1 MTKSLIELIGNTPL
15 LRLDEASE
23 VSGCEI
29 YGKAEFLNPG
39 QSVKDRAALQI
50 VRNAIDSGE
59 LKKGATIVEGTAGN
73 TGIGLAL
80 VGAYFG
86 FKVVIVIPDTQS
98 QEKKDQIRLLGA
110 HLIEVPAVPYKDP
123 NNYVRYSERLAIELK
138 KSEMSEVLLNNL
150 FQQTQ
155 MRTSFSINMVAL
167 IDGKPGTVDL
177 KRILVAFIEHRREIV
192 TRRTIFE
199 LKKARE
205 KAHILEGLGI
215 ALLNVDEIEFE
226 II

>member
-15 LRLDEASE
+15 LRLDEVSE
-23 VSGCEI
+23 ASGCEI
-29 YGKAEFLNPG
+29 FGKAEFLNPG

-50 VRNAIDSGE
+50 VRDAIDSGE

-110 HLIEVPAVPYKDP
+110 HLIEVPPDPTEQIKPLTVPSVCSQISGPVVREWASLLAVLS
-123 NNYVRYSERLAIELK
+123 N
-138 KSEMSEVLLNNL
+138 
-150 FQQTQ
+150 
-155 MRTSFSINMVAL
+155 
-167 IDGKPGTVDL
+167 
-177 KRILVAFIEHRREIV
+177 
-192 TRRTIFE
+192 
-199 LKKARE
+199 
-205 KAHILEGLGI
+205 
-215 ALLNVDEIEFE
+215 
-226 II
+226 